1 MGCCCIDGRRT
12 TGGDVNATIGV
23 VDCGGDGRTVQ
34 GVRGGLCHS
43 MCRGVATVLSA
54 LQYIH
59 RYRVEHVIRDGDT

>member
-1 MGCCCIDGRRT
+1 MGCCDGRRP
-12 TGGDVNATIGV
+12 TGGDVNASTIGV
-23 VDCGGDGRTVQ
+23 VDCAGDGRTVQ
-34 GVRGGLCHS
+34 RVRGGLCHS